1 MPVLDEVDLSDDDD
15 LMDSQFGRLT
25 ADDEGSEPAR
35 ADVRGVVVI
44 HVSALGDVAAV
55 GASLDAVIA
64 RGAKAEAALRA
75 AGYEVLWLP
84 TNGGSRTEIVEVTG
98 RRPAAGH
105 WR

>member
-1 MPVLDEVDLSDDDD
+1 M
-15 LMDSQFGRLT
+15 
-25 ADDEGSEPAR
+25 
-35 ADVRGVVVI
+35 
-44 HVSALGDVAAV
+44 
-55 GASLDAVIA
+55 DAVIA